1 IFYRDGRPTTVAE
14 LYANLT
20 KGGAGAPAPRPEAP
34 DDGFVRYA
42 SARRLDRIEAE
53 RQLVNMVLRG
63 PTSPDGGFGSGF
75 GGGAS
80 GGGLSVEMLR
90 VLSQASHRA
99 TRR

>member
-1 IFYRDGRPTTVAE
+1 GGG
-14 LYANLT
+14 
-20 KGGAGAPAPRPEAP
+20 GGAVTAPKPAP
-34 DDGFVRYA
+34 DDGFIKYA